1 MGYDLYKELAIG
13 VNSELTKTRD
23 NVEETLYIPM
33 HNDGIEFEAYMERI
47 TGIERDEL
55 YIIPGDILELNDADP
70 KVREKIIRMDEGMY
84 FYGEILEDPD
94 TERRFEILEESIK
107 MLLASRLTLEF
118 IEKDHTS
125 REIEI
130 IRNTYFTVSD
140 MLKTYKEEYKKYSI
154 VPTNVRR
161 RLDIFALTTKEE
173 YNNID
178 NDELNRIDSLFNL

>member
-1 MGYDLYKELAIG
+1 MDYDLYKELVIG

-55 YIIPGDILELNDADP
+55 YIIPGDILELDESDP
-70 KVREKIIRMDEGMY
+70 EIRKRIIRMDGDMY

-94 TERRFEILEESIK
+94 TERRFEVLEESVK
-107 MLLASRLTLEF
+107 MLLASRLMLEF
-118 IEKDHTS
+118 IEKDHAS

-140 MLKTYKEEYKKYSI
+140 MLKTYKEKYKKYSI
-154 VPTNVRR
+154 IPTNVIRH
-161 RLDIFALTTKEE
+161 LDIFALTAKEE
-173 YNNID
+173 YDNID